1 MVATRRKSAIS
12 YKEPQSDDEMD
23 VDVAPVDEKRKTS
36 KKSATRATVRHDSD
50 DDDIEFDSEEDAKPK
65 RKKTKTTA
73 GAVKGKKGKGKV
85 TARSMMKDL
94 FSTLPLDLIY
104 EVFGH
109 LHPLD
114 LWHLARTNKML
125 RTHLMSKRSISVW
138 KTAREAVNPPVPECP
153 KDQSEPQWAVL
164 LFTHNCTMC
173 GTPRIQKADWNLRLR
188 GCDYCFKNH
197 IVYRKTA
204 KKRYPD
210 VKNLDDILDLLP
222 WTNTGGWAHG
232 RASSS
237 KYYYSAAITRMI
249 EIVDDYQLRVDAG
262 VKGARA
268 DLDSFKGTKKL
279 AAKEQFESGAA
290 LREWAAETAQLKS
303 DAGAEAKTKRK
314 EAMIAKL
321 IDLGH
326 DPRDVQKA
334 ANSWYT
340 DQIFRVTTQ
349 LSEAVW
355 KRVKS
360 KAEELVD
367 VEKQS
372 RLEIEMKATRDARRN
387 VAKIRFDDF
396 KKSYD
401 SSPDNLM
408 PSHLVFK
415 DFPLVKAAIQRE
427 DTEVS
432 PTIFDGAFEG
442 LAQVL
447 DEWRRE
453 RRVHLAKRIIDA
465 RPGPK
470 EDKPD
475 PIVAEKEGILYL
487 ATSLFSTCDRRPRW
501 FADLP
506 RHFTG
511 TTNHWGYENGTFTDL
526 RCVSVPGDIVQSVAD
541 LVRLAGLDPETALS
555 KDMDDLGARFW
566 CKDCSINGAEYARTW
581 RNSVL
586 HYRQHLSRWRPF
598 NRWEVISAE
607 DRVTIATRET
617 EACSYE
623 KVDWNLVAMSLDGR
637 AVTLVGG
644 EYKIKTSQAGPSS
657 TKSSTTPLPSDD
669 NLTYKCRLCPEN
681 REFILGEVAKH
692 TREAHGIINVG
703 IPDLWLF
710 SIQ

>member
-36 KKSATRATVRHDSD
+36 KKSAKRAAVRD
-50 DDDIEFDSEEDAKPK
+50 DDGDDVEFDSEEDAKPK

-114 LWHLARTNKML
+114 LWQLARTNKML

-173 GTPRIQKADWNLRLR
+173 GTPRIQKVDWNLRLR
-188 GCDYCFKNH
+188 GCEQCFKAH

-210 VKNLDDILDLLP
+210 IENLDDILDLLP
-222 WTNTGGWAHG
+222 WTNSKINKSQLSLGPSRNLPSWDLLPPFTIAGGWAHG
-232 RASSS
+232 HASSG
-237 KYYYSAAITRMI
+237 KFYYSSAVTKMV

-268 DLDSFKGTKKL
+268 DLDSFMETKKL
-279 AAKEQFESGAA
+279 EAKEQFESGGA
-290 LREWAAETAQLKS
+290 LRKWAAETAQLKS
-303 DAGAEAKTKRK
+303 DADDEAKTKRK

-321 IDLGH
+321 IELGH
-326 DPRDVQKA
+326 DPRDVQKT
-334 ANSWYT
+334 ANNWHA
-340 DQIFRVTTQ
+340 DHIFRATTQ

-360 KAEELVD
+360 TAEEFVD
-367 VEKQS
+367 AQKQA
-372 RLEIEMKATRDARRN
+372 RLEIEMKPTRDARRN
-387 VAKIRFDDF
+387 AADIRYDEF
-396 KKSYD
+396 KKTYD

-408 PSHLVFK
+408 PSHSVFK
-415 DFPLVKAAIQRE
+415 GFPLVKAAIERE

-432 PTIFDGAFEG
+432 PTIFDEAFEG

-453 RRVHLAKRIIDA
+453 RRVYLAKRIIDA
-465 RPGPK
+465 RPDSE

-475 PIVAEKEGILYL
+475 PIMAEKEGTLYL
-487 ATSLFSTCDRRPRW
+487 ATSVFSTCDRRPCW
-501 FADLP
+501 
-506 RHFTG
+506 
-511 TTNHWGYENGTFTDL
+511 FTDL
-526 RCVSVPGDIVQSVAD
+526 GRHF
-541 LVRLAGLDPETALS
+541 AG
-555 KDMDDLGARFW
+555 
-566 CKDCSINGAEYARTW
+566 
-581 RNSVL
+581 
-586 HYRQHLSRWRPF
+586 
-598 NRWEVISAE
+598 
-607 DRVTIATRET
+607 
-617 EACSYE
+617 
-623 KVDWNLVAMSLDGR
+623 
-637 AVTLVGG
+637 
-644 EYKIKTSQAGPSS
+644 S
-657 TKSSTTPLPSDD
+657 TKHWGND
-669 NLTYKCRLCPEN
+669 
-681 REFILGEVAKH
+681 F
-692 TREAHGIINVG
+692 
-703 IPDLWLF
+703 
-710 SIQ
+710 

>member
-23 VDVAPVDEKRKTS
+23 VDVAPVDDRKKTS
-36 KKSATRATVRHDSD
+36 KKSAKRAAVRD
-50 DDDIEFDSEEDAKPK
+50 DDGDDVEFDSEEGPKPK

-114 LWHLARTNKML
+114 LWQLARTNKML

-173 GTPRIQKADWNLRLR
+173 GTPRIQKIDWNLRLR
-188 GCDYCFKNH
+188 GCEQCFKAH
-197 IVYRKTA
+197 IAYRKTA

-210 VKNLDDILDLLP
+210 VEKLDDILDLLP

-232 RASSS
+232 HASSG
-237 KYYYSAAITRMI
+237 KFYYDSAITKMV

-268 DLDSFKGTKKL
+268 DLDSFMETKKL
-279 AAKEQFESGAA
+279 EAKEQFESGTA
-290 LREWAAETAQLKS
+290 LRNWAADTAQLKS
-303 DAGAEAKTKRK
+303 DADAEAKTKRK

-367 VEKQS
+367 AEKQS
-372 RLEIEMKATRDARRN
+372 RLEIEMKAIRDARRDA
-387 VAKIRFDDF
+387 AKIRFDEF
-396 KKSYD
+396 KKTYD

-408 PSHLVFK
+408 PSRSVFK

-432 PTIFDGAFEG
+432 PTIFDEAFDG

-453 RRVHLAKRIIDA
+453 WRVHLAKRIIDA
-465 RPGPK
+465 RPDSE

-475 PIVAEKEGILYL
+475 PIMAEKDGILYL
-487 ATSLFSTCDRRPRW
+487 ATSLFSTCDRRPYW
-501 FADLP
+501 FTDLG
-506 RHFTG
+506 RHFAG
-511 TTNHWGYENGTFTDL
+511 SINHWGYDF
-526 RCVSVPGDIVQSVAD
+526 
-541 LVRLAGLDPETALS
+541 
-555 KDMDDLGARFW
+555 
-566 CKDCSINGAEYARTW
+566 
-581 RNSVL
+581 
-586 HYRQHLSRWRPF
+586 
-598 NRWEVISAE
+598 
-607 DRVTIATRET
+607 
-617 EACSYE
+617 
-623 KVDWNLVAMSLDGR
+623 
-637 AVTLVGG
+637 
-644 EYKIKTSQAGPSS
+644 
-657 TKSSTTPLPSDD
+657 
-669 NLTYKCRLCPEN
+669 
-681 REFILGEVAKH
+681 
-692 TREAHGIINVG
+692 
-703 IPDLWLF
+703 
-710 SIQ
+710 